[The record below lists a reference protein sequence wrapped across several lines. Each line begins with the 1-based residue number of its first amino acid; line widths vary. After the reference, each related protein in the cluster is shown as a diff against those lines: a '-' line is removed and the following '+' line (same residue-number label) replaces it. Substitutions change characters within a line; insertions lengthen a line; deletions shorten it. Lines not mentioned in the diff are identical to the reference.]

1 MADRCKQMQQQTWA
15 EGYQD
20 GYAAGLEEAWAR
32 VRGLIESGSLPRDRH
47 ERRNGLVLACNI
59 ITRPKSIKPVRRT

>member
-1 MADRCKQMQQQTWA
+1 MANHSKQMQQQTWA
-15 EGYQD
+15 EGYED

-32 VRGLIESGSLPRDRH
+32 VRGLIESGALPRDEH

-59 ITRPKSIKPVRRT
+59 ITRPKSMKSARRT